1 MNARN
6 MIALV
11 LGIFVGFA
19 VVRMLVGE
27 ATSDEPSTTATPHSE
42 QQPSDELTAEPADEA
57 TELGASVIHAYYFHR
72 TQRCVTCRAIE
83 TASQT
88 ALEASFADALEQ
100 GDLVWTPI
108 NLDEPRHEHFIQ
120 DFELVMS
127 GVVLAE
133 EQDGKPVRWENLDD
147 VWRLARDRD
156 RLAAYVT
163 EKTQAFLD
171 AGSSDG

>member
-1 MNARN
+1 MNARTI
-6 MIALV
+6 IALV

-19 VVRMLVGE
+19 VVQMLAGE
-27 ATSDEPSTTATPHSE
+27 ATSDEPTAASQEPQAIE
-42 QQPSDELTAEPADEA
+42 ETAESAIAEP
-57 TELGASVIHAYYFHR
+57 GASIVHAYYFHR
-72 TQRCVTCRAIE
+72 TQRCVTCRGIE
-83 TASQT
+83 TASQA
-88 ALEASFADALEQ
+88 ALETSFADALEQ

-133 EQDGKPVRWENLDD
+133 EQDGKSVRWENLEE
-147 VWRLARDRD
+147 VWRLARDRE

-163 EKTQAFLD
+163 EKTRAFLD
-171 AGSSDG
+171 AGSADG

>member
-1 MNARN
+1 MSAKTI
-6 MIALV
+6 IALV
-11 LGIFVGFA
+11 LGVFVGFA
-19 VVRMLVGE
+19 VVQMFAGE
-27 ATSDEPSTTATPHSE
+27 ATSDEPTAASQEPQAPE
-42 QQPSDELTAEPADEA
+42 EAAAEPAEDA
-57 TELGASVIHAYYFHR
+57 TEGTGASVVHAYYFHR
-72 TQRCVTCRAIE
+72 AQRCVTCRGIE
-83 TASQT
+83 TASQA
-88 ALEASFADALEQ
+88 ALETSFADALEQ

-108 NLDEPRHEHFIQ
+108 NLDEPKHEHFVQ

-133 EQDGKPVRWENLDD
+133 EQDGKPVRWENLED

-171 AGSSDG
+171 AGSADG